1 MYYVNESFL
10 QSITV
15 NLCVLFSPLK
25 SRRKGIIP
33 IRHAIGLKAPGEKRY
48 KYILWNLFSAANGTR
63 KINTV
68 HADNRK
74 KCRSE
79 KYPSTFF
86 KATIWRSLSTWRRTG
101 EVASIFIPTFLIKL
115 FFIILQQAIELDYL
129 NLKIWW
135 QNLTKSK
142 ILSINSTMIC
152 CVALLRFWGIWHG
165 CSLWSAE
172 ALRNNFKQ
180 FEKLTRCLNKEIHNK
195 KD

>member
-63 KINTV
+63 KIRTV

-74 KCRSE
+74 KYADQKNIHLLFSKQLFDVLSLLEDAQE
-79 KYPSTFF
+79 KLRRFLFQLFNQIIFHYI
-86 KATIWRSLSTWRRTG
+86 ATGNRVGLPKSW
-101 EVASIFIPTFLIKL
+101 
-115 FFIILQQAIELDYL
+115 
-129 NLKIWW
+129 NMM
-135 QNLTKSK
+135 TKSDKIK
-142 ILSINSTMIC
+142 IL
-152 CVALLRFWGIWHG
+152 V
-165 CSLWSAE
+165 
-172 ALRNNFKQ
+172 
-180 FEKLTRCLNKEIHNK
+180 NK
-195 KD
+195 